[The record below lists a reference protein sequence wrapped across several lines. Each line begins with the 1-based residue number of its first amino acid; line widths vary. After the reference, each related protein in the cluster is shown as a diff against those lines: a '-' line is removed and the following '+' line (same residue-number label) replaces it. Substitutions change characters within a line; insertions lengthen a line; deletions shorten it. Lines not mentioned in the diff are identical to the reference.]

1 MHTGRRSYPLGF
13 LEDGR
18 LLISKG
24 SSVWVVDENRNEQVA
39 WYKPE
44 FHYRILYWF
53 ALIRRVLRLG
63 FHALYLIDQ
72 SRWLGILRKRFVI
85 REPGANKFEEV
96 HKIRN
101 GSRPL
106 NICLTPEHHC
116 YYGEYFSN
124 EGRGEVCIYGSKNGK
139 NWEKVYE
146 FPEKTIRHIH
156 GIFWDSY
163 RKGMWVLTG
172 DSDEESGLWFTEDN
186 FRSLN
191 LVKGGSQQFRAV
203 SVIPKQN
210 GLILPTDTPLEKNY
224 IQFYD
229 LKKDKIIRLK
239 EIEGSAFH
247 AENYGDF
254 DMVSTIIEPSSVNNT
269 KYVCVYASNDGYN
282 WKCIQRIRKPRFPVA
297 FFKYLRYPEV
307 ELLADN
313 PSSPFVY
320 GYCRSLKNYH
330 GRIVYWAKE
339 DIRECLKN

>member
-1 MHTGRRSYPLGF
+1 MHTGLRSYPLGF
-13 LEDGR
+13 LGDGR

-24 SSVWVVDENRNEQVA
+24 RSVWVVDENKKKRVA
-39 WYKPE
+39 WYNPE
-44 FHYRILYWF
+44 FHYRIFYWF

-72 SRWLGILRKRFVI
+72 SRWIGILRKRIAI
-85 REPGANKFEEV
+85 REPGNNKFEEV
-96 HKIRN
+96 HKVRN

-106 NICLTPEHHC
+106 NICVTPEHHL

-124 EGRGEVCIYGSKNGK
+124 ESRGEVSIYGSKSGK
-139 NWEKVYE
+139 NWEKIYS

-163 RKGMWVLTG
+163 RNGIWVLTG
-172 DSDEESGLWFTEDN
+172 DSDEESGLWFTDNN
-186 FRSLN
+186 FRTLN

-203 SVIPKQN
+203 SLIPKQD

-229 LKKDKIIRLK
+229 LKKDQVIRLK

-247 AENYGDF
+247 AENYGNF

-269 KYVCVYASNDGYN
+269 KYVCVYASQDGYN
-282 WKCIQRIRKPRFPVA
+282 WKCIKRIRKSRFPVA
-297 FFKYLRYPEV
+297 FFKYLRYPEI
-307 ELLADN
+307 ELLPD
-313 PSSPFVY
+313 SKLSPFVY
-320 GYCRSLKNYH
+320 GYCRSLKKLH
-330 GRIVYWAKE
+330 GRIVYWKKD
-339 DIRECLKN
+339 DIREFLKN